1 MMRNAA
7 DTALPIIFPVFVKS
21 SNLRDIAFAV
31 AATTIDVTITMLP
44 LGQPS
49 FSGNLFVSSFL
60 RAMSQRKPS
69 SYRNWFLSTRDK
81 PSGHQVDSRY
91 VIRIQSM
98 SKTQN
103 P

>member
-1 MMRNAA
+1 MRNTA
-7 DTALPIIFPVFVKS
+7 DTALPMIFPVFVKS
-21 SNLRDIAFAV
+21 SNLRDIAFDV

-44 LGQPS
+44 LCQSS
-49 FSGNLFVSSFL
+49 FSHIFVTSFL
-60 RAMSQRKPS
+60 RAMSQRKPGS
-69 SYRNWFLSTRDK
+69 DRNWFLSTRDK
-81 PSGHQVDSRY
+81 PSGHQVDGRY